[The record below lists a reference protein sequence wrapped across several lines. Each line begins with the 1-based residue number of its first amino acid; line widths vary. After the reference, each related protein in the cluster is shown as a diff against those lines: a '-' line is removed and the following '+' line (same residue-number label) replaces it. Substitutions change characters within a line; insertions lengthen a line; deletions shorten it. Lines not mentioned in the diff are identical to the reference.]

1 MGLFNKLS
9 TTVSAAVVAVRLAIS
24 APAANAGVIQL
35 GFIMDSSGS
44 IGSSNWN
51 TIKGALA
58 NAVNTLVPTNGA
70 YENTVVNFSN
80 TTTAAV
86 NHVLIDSVAAR
97 TSAANAINAMAFIG
111 NTTNMAAAFSAMTLA
126 LTISPQ
132 LSPVATYEGKIVG

>member
-1 MGLFNKLS
+1 
-9 TTVSAAVVAVRLAIS
+9 
-24 APAANAGVIQL
+24 
-35 GFIMDSSGS
+35 MDSSGS

-70 YENTVVNFSN
+70 YENSVVNFSN
-80 TTTAAV
+80 TTTTAV
-86 NHVLIDSVAAR
+86 NHVLIDRVAAR
-97 TSAANAINAMAFIG
+97 TSVANAINAMAFIG
-111 NTTNMAAAFSAMTLA
+111 NPTNMAAAFSAMTLA

>member
-9 TTVSAAVVAVRLAIS
+9 TTVSAAVVAVGLAIS

-70 YENTVVNFSN
+70 YENSVVNFSN
-80 TTTAAV
+80 TTTTAV
-86 NHVLIDSVAAR
+86 NHVLIDRVAAR
-97 TSAANAINAMAFIG
+97 TSVANAINAMAFIG
-111 NTTNMAAAFSAMTLA
+111 NPTNMAAAFSAMTLA

>member
-35 GFIMDSSGS
+35 GF

-80 TTTAAV
+80 TTTTAV

-97 TSAANAINAMAFIG
+97 TSVANAIYAMPFIG
-111 NTTNMAAAFSAMTLA
+111 NPTNMAAAFSAMTLA